1 MGNGAWGDVR
11 PRLTALPLSVCVRR
25 SLLCVDRTCEA
36 PMRDLLLDSDE
47 QELLDAYEAGEFD
60 SELTEE
66 RRAYL
71 VDAARESVRRDQPIA
86 TLLSR
91 QG

>member
-1 MGNGAWGDVR
+1 
-11 PRLTALPLSVCVRR
+11 
-25 SLLCVDRTCEA
+25 
-36 PMRDLLLDSDE
+36 MRDLLLDSDE